1 MTWAQI
7 PTGSRRI
14 IEVCP
19 AMYSPADSPL
29 SMRAAPA
36 KKRIWSIA
44 GGTSSSRVS
53 WNGLPVFSLSSRTS
67 SSARSSMRVGD
78 LEQGPAA
85 LGGGGVAPLLEAALG
100 RLHGR
105 VDVGLAGH
113 RGLGEAL
120 AGGGVDQGRGAPV
133 GRVPVLAPDEVLQ
146 LAKRHCLLLARA
158 GAPAVGHACWR
169 RAATAL
175 PTAMATPPRKISVPI
190 TFTWGGTPTRVAP
203 YTQRGKVSTWPLTK
217 LVTT

>member
-1 MTWAQI
+1 MTWAQT

-44 GGTSSSRVS
+44 GGTSSSMVS

-67 SSARSSMRVGD
+67 SSARSSMASAILCRAR
-78 LEQGPAA
+78 LRSE
-85 LGGGGVAPLLEAALG
+85 GVASRHCSKPRSAACMAASTSAWPDTGASAKPSPVEGLT
-100 RLHGR
+100 R
-105 VDVGLAGH
+105 VEVRA
-113 RGLGEAL
+113 
-120 AGGGVDQGRGAPV
+120 VD
-133 GRVPVLAPDEVLQ
+133 RVPVLAPDEVLQ
-146 LAKRHCLLLARA
+146 LAKRHCLLLTRS
-158 GAPAVGHACWR
+158 GAPAVGHARWR

>member
-1 MTWAQI
+1 MTWAQT

-19 AMYSPADSPL
+19 AMYSPADRPL

-36 KKRIWSIA
+36 KKRIWSSA
-44 GGTSSSRVS
+44 GGTSSSMVS

-67 SSARSSMRVGD
+67 SSARSSMASAILLRAR
-78 LEQGPAA
+78 LRSE
-85 LGGGGVAPLLEAALG
+85 GGVAPLLEAALG

-105 VDVGLAGH
+105 VDVGLARH

-120 AGGGVDQGRGAPV
+120 AGGGVDEGRGAPSAAS
-133 GRVPVLAPDEVLQ
+133 RYSPPMKFCSLRSAI
-146 LAKRHCLLLARA
+146 ACSFHAR
-158 GAPAVGHACWR
+158 WR
-169 RAATAL
+169 RASTAL

>member
-1 MTWAQI
+1 MTWAQTPI
-7 PTGSRRI
+7 GSRRI

-67 SSARSSMRVGD
+67 SSARSSMASAILFRAR
-78 LEQGPAA
+78 LRSE
-85 LGGGGVAPLLEAALG
+85 GVASRHCSKPRSAACMAASTSAGPDTGASAKPSPVEGLM
-100 RLHGR
+100 R
-105 VDVGLAGH
+105 V
-113 RGLGEAL
+113 
-120 AGGGVDQGRGAPV
+120 
-133 GRVPVLAPDEVLQ
+133 EVLPSTASRYSPPMKFCS
-146 LAKRHCLLLARA
+146 LRSAIACSLLV
-158 GAPAVGHACWR
+158 PDGHARWR
-169 RAATAL
+169 RARMAL